1 MKCDFIQQFE
11 IDFINPSVKLEWL
24 KCEDGPQLTHLI
36 FYFDG
41 KEAENMRTK
50 LGLDFSED
58 EIELHYD
65 GRKNIFPRCA
75 LNVTIDFIPEINDK
89 YDFWVYSERDKL
101 RMFFEYT
108 DLSKDSFYKLLD
120 QLEIE
125 ISGVQNIIY
134 I

>member
-1 MKCDFIQQFE
+1 
-11 IDFINPSVKLEWL
+11 
-24 KCEDGPQLTHLI
+24 
-36 FYFDG
+36 
-41 KEAENMRTK
+41 MRTK

-58 EIELHYD
+58 EIELHDD

-108 DLSKDSFYKLLD
+108 DLSKD
-120 QLEIE
+120 
-125 ISGVQNIIY
+125 
-134 I
+134 